1 MTRIKGLGFDFGREF
16 LLGKDSGYV
25 QKAQNGLYFFMSSYH
40 KFLTGVQMDSQ
51 TWMMLS
57 EKYLAPTYA
66 RYPIVLVKGRG
77 TRLWDM
83 DGREYLDFVSGLA
96 VCNLGHCH
104 PKVVKAIQDQA
115 EKLIH
120 VSNFYYIEPQ
130 IRLASLLCQYSFADN
145 VFFSNSGAEANEG
158 GIKLAR
164 KHAKE
169 KMRGDRYEII
179 TMEHS
184 FHGRTLA
191 TLTATAQEKFH
202 KGYSP
207 LMPGFKYVPFND
219 PEAVKNAIDSKT
231 CAVLVEPIQ
240 GEGGVNCPSEGYL
253 KTLRKICDETEI
265 LLIFDEVQV
274 GMGRTGK
281 LFAYEHEGVEPD
293 MLTLA
298 KSLAGGVPIGALL
311 IKKEIAESFKPG
323 DHASTF
329 GGNPLATAAGVA
341 ALTAI
346 LEEGM
351 LENCKKVG
359 DYFFYKLKEMKG
371 RFPFIHEVR
380 GRGLIIGMEL
390 KVDGSSIV
398 KEMMGRGILINCTM
412 GNVLRFL
419 PPLIVTQEE
428 VDQMVRGLEE
438 VFQGIAC

>member
-1 MTRIKGLGFDFGREF
+1 
-16 LLGKDSGYV
+16 
-25 QKAQNGLYFFMSSYH
+25 
-40 KFLTGVQMDSQ
+40 MDSQ
-51 TWMMLS
+51 TLMMLS
-57 EKYLAPTYA
+57 EQYVAHTYA
-66 RYPIVLVKGRG
+66 RYPVVLVRGKG
-77 TRLWDM
+77 TRVWDQE
-83 DGREYLDFVSGLA
+83 GEEYLDFVSGLA

-104 PKVVKAIQDQA
+104 PRVVKTIQGQA

-130 IRLASLLCQYSFADN
+130 IQLASLLCKHSFADK
-145 VFFSNSGAEANEG
+145 VFFCNSGAEANEG
-158 GIKLAR
+158 ALKLAR
-164 KHAKE
+164 KFAKE
-169 KMRGDRYEII
+169 EIGKDRYEII
-179 TMEHS
+179 TMEGS

-191 TLTATAQEKFH
+191 TLTATGQEKFH
-202 KGYSP
+202 KGYEP

-219 PEAVKNAIDSKT
+219 IGAVKKAIDPKT
-231 CAVLVEPIQ
+231 CAVMVEPIQ

-253 KTLRKICDETEI
+253 KTLREICDENRL

-311 IKKEIAESFKPG
+311 IKQEISDGFKPG

-329 GGNPLATAAGVA
+329 GGNPLASAAGVA

-351 LENCKKVG
+351 LENCRKMG
-359 DYFFYKLKEMKG
+359 DYFFSELDKMKNK
-371 RFPFIHEVR
+371 FPFIKEVR
-380 GRGLIIGMEL
+380 GKGLILGMEL
-390 KVDGSSIV
+390 KIDGSSIV
-398 KEMMGRGILINCTM
+398 KEMLKKRVLINCTM
-412 GNVLRFL
+412 GNILRFL

-428 VDQMVRGLEE
+428 IDRVVATLEE
-438 VFQGIAC
+438 VLTNCGVRNADCGM

>member
-1 MTRIKGLGFDFGREF
+1 M
-16 LLGKDSGYV
+16 
-25 QKAQNGLYFFMSSYH
+25 A
-40 KFLTGVQMDSQ
+40 
-51 TWMMLS
+51 LS
-57 EKYLAPTYA
+57 EQYIANTYA
-66 RYPIVLVKGRG
+66 RYPILLVRGKG
-77 TRLWDM
+77 TRVWDLE
-83 DGREYLDFVSGLA
+83 GEEYLDFVSGLA

-130 IRLASLLCQYSFADN
+130 IQLASLLCKHSFADK
-145 VFFSNSGAEANEG
+145 VFFCNSGAEANEG
-158 GIKLAR
+158 AMKLAR
-164 KHAKE
+164 KYAKE
-169 KMRGDRYEII
+169 KISKDRHEII
-179 TMEHS
+179 TMERS

-191 TLTATAQEKFH
+191 TLTATGQEKFH
-202 KGYSP
+202 KGYEP

-219 PEAVKNAIDSKT
+219 IRAVKNAIDSKT
-231 CAVLVEPIQ
+231 CAVMLEPIQ

-253 KTLRKICDETEI
+253 KALREICDEKGL

-281 LFAYEHEGVEPD
+281 LFAYEHDGVEPD

-311 IKKEIAESFKPG
+311 IKKGIADSFKPG

-341 ALTAI
+341 ALTTI

-351 LENCKKVG
+351 LENCQKMG
-359 DYFFYKLKEMKG
+359 DYFLSKLEEIRG
-371 RFPFIHEVR
+371 EFPFVKEVR
-380 GRGLIIGMEL
+380 GKGLILGMEL
-390 KVDGSSIV
+390 KIDGSSIV
-398 KEMMGRGILINCTM
+398 NEMLKKKILINCTM

-419 PPLIVTQEE
+419 PPLIVTKEE
-428 VDQMVRGLEE
+428 IDRVVKALEE
-438 VFQGIAC
+438 VFNTINNSQ

>member
-1 MTRIKGLGFDFGREF
+1 
-16 LLGKDSGYV
+16 
-25 QKAQNGLYFFMSSYH
+25 
-40 KFLTGVQMDSQ
+40 MDSQ

-57 EKYLAPTYA
+57 EKYVAHSYA
-66 RYPIVLVKGRG
+66 RFPILLVKGKG
-77 TRLWDM
+77 TRVWDM
-83 DGREYLDFVSGLA
+83 EGKEYLDFVSGLA

-120 VSNFYYIEPQ
+120 VSNFYYIESQ
-130 IRLASLLCQYSFADN
+130 IRLASLLCERSFADK
-145 VFFSNSGAEANEG
+145 VFFCNSGAEANEG
-158 GIKLAR
+158 AMKLAR
-164 KHAKE
+164 KYAKE
-169 KMRGDRYEII
+169 RMEGDRYEII
-179 TMEHS
+179 TMDRS

-191 TLTATAQEKFH
+191 TLTATAQKKFH
-202 KGYSP
+202 KGYAP

-219 PEAVKNAIDSKT
+219 LGAVKNAIDSKT
-231 CAVLVEPIQ
+231 CAVMLEPIQ

-253 KTLRKICDETEI
+253 KGLREICDEKGV

-281 LFAYEHEGVEPD
+281 LFAYEHEGVAPD

-311 IKKEIAESFKPG
+311 IKKGVAESFEPG

-329 GGNPLATAAGVA
+329 GGNPLATAAGMA

-351 LENCKKVG
+351 LENCQKVG
-359 DYFFYKLKEMKG
+359 AYFLSRLEEIKKKY
-371 RFPFIHEVR
+371 PFIQEVR
-380 GRGLIIGMEL
+380 GKGLILGMEL
-390 KVDGSSIV
+390 KMDGSSIV
-398 KEMMGRGILINCTM
+398 KEMMQKGFLINCTM

-419 PPLIVTQEE
+419 PPLIVTKEE
-428 VDQMVRGLEE
+428 VDQMVKALEE
-438 VFQGIAC
+438 VLENYKSQAPITK

>member
-1 MTRIKGLGFDFGREF
+1 
-16 LLGKDSGYV
+16 
-25 QKAQNGLYFFMSSYH
+25 
-40 KFLTGVQMDSQ
+40 MDSI
-51 TWMMLS
+51 TLMALS
-57 EKYLAPTYA
+57 EQYIANTYA
-66 RYPIVLVKGRG
+66 RYPILLVRGKG
-77 TRLWDM
+77 TRVWDLE
-83 DGREYLDFVSGLA
+83 GEEYLDFVSGLA

-130 IRLASLLCQYSFADN
+130 IQLASLLCKHSFADK
-145 VFFSNSGAEANEG
+145 VFFCNSGAEANEG
-158 GIKLAR
+158 AMKLAR
-164 KHAKE
+164 KYAKE
-169 KMRGDRYEII
+169 KISKDRHEII
-179 TMEHS
+179 TMERS

-191 TLTATAQEKFH
+191 TLTATGQEKFH
-202 KGYSP
+202 KGYEP

-219 PEAVKNAIDSKT
+219 IRAVKNAMDSKT
-231 CAVLVEPIQ
+231 CAVMLEPIQ

-253 KTLRKICDETEI
+253 KALREICDEKGL

-281 LFAYEHEGVEPD
+281 LFAYEHDGVEPD

-311 IKKEIAESFKPG
+311 IKKGIADSFKPG

-341 ALTAI
+341 ALTTI

-351 LENCKKVG
+351 LENCQKMG
-359 DYFFYKLKEMKG
+359 DHFLSQLEEIRGK
-371 RFPFIHEVR
+371 FPFVKEVR
-380 GRGLIIGMEL
+380 GKGLILGMEL
-390 KVDGSSIV
+390 KIDGSSIV
-398 KEMMGRGILINCTM
+398 NEMLKKKILINCTM

-419 PPLIVTQEE
+419 PPLIVTKEE
-428 VDQMVRGLEE
+428 IDRVVKALEE
-438 VFQGIAC
+438 VFRGISYSSE